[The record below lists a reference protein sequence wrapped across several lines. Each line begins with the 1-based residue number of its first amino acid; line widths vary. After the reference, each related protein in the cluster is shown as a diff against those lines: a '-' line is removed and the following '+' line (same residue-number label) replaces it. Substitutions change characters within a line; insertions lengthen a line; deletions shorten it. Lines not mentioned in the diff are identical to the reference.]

1 MTRFKVLSAG
11 LIAAAMLTPPVMA
24 QEDWHVVKVSGP
36 RVASLMGLTASA
48 LRTSAPLRRNPTP
61 DPRANPTSQ
70 RTRIDN
76 GMRLAL

>member
-36 RVASLMGLTASA
+36 AW
-48 LRTSAPLRRNPTP
+48 RR
-61 DPRANPTSQ
+61 
-70 RTRIDN
+70 
-76 GMRLAL
+76 